1 MRPQETVLPQDRRR
15 RAIRKVAIVFAV
27 LALGVIALPWL
38 LGADTVQRWLGLA
51 LVELAEV
58 ATGERVSV
66 GKVRVHPFE
75 RRLSV
80 RGLLVSSELQGDTI
94 LAVRSVELV
103 VGREGVRPVLDHQ
116 SVVEPVLHL
125 HVEEDGLREFRD
137 AVRGDGQGATP
148 WRSLRVEDGA
158 IFVDLPSGQ
167 LRVQDVDLEPSGDRS
182 RYTLDVEAIEL
193 DMGRLQQRSEP
204 IHWEELELTLERQH
218 IPELELH
225 FPMATVL
232 GELSAERRGPLDGSL
247 WLSLDLAG
255 LDPFLMPSRHLD
267 GMLDLDL
274 ELGGTAQVPDLGADL
289 RVSPWVLTVAPLG
302 MELGPDLPGR
312 SMVFGAMNGS
322 LGVDVEGRTVQLDH
336 LEGPYAEGWLAL
348 QGSYDLEG
356 GSARIQVDLAEGSL
370 EAALRTMGAAP
381 TPWVDLRM
389 DVEGELQGSLKPI
402 ALEGPFAISTTGFH
416 VDGGPARERRH
427 ETILA
432 IPHGTL
438 AGQIAIEPRR
448 VRAQVERLAL
458 PRGGGYG
465 TVEIGLGSG
474 GPLDVDLHLRRSDL
488 SIFQPIGSLRLR
500 GRGDVDA
507 HIHGPFDALSIQGEA
522 SVSGLEVLGIPF
534 ADSAE
539 MDIRCPTLKEIQ
551 LRDLEARRGRTR
563 YAGNV
568 GIQFGQE
575 LELDTQI
582 LVRDGYLS
590 DLMGMFVDI
599 PGIEARL
606 DGTLDLR
613 GEPFHMD
620 GAVELELGD
629 IELVGERF
637 AAGRASARM
646 DDGIFTLRFLEVQ
659 RRGEAESLLLRG
671 SVGREYVANFE
682 LISDGLRLEH
692 LDALQGRDLP
702 LEGQIQLLA
711 YASGSLTKPRFHGR
725 AALAGMRSHDQAV
738 PPSVLRFDSEGSVVQ
753 VDGELVGGA
762 GELSGQVDWS
772 SAAYRF
778 DLDLLE
784 LPVHLARPTSAA
796 GASVALLADG
806 GVVVRGVGAEPPDVD
821 VELDHVQLSWG
832 SRQLS
837 NQAPWRF
844 TRRGP
849 WWQLEDIA
857 LSGQDSWLRV
867 EGEKFPDRSMVLEGE
882 GVLELDWLKLVS
894 PDILRAGGR
903 ARWDLSVVG
912 PARSPEVQV
921 RASLQEGLLR
931 TSWFPHS
938 FEALE
943 GELRIGPRGYGFHE
957 VKGRVGGGEV
967 TIGGMIHARDW
978 APESWDLQGTLSDAR
993 VQYIDSLPPV
1003 VGDARLSFDGPVD
1016 ALVLSGE
1023 IDVREMVFSERIDWE
1038 GWLIEQ
1044 ERLSGAAAEQSAD
1057 IFSMDIGIRAD
1068 ATGRIR
1074 NNVGNARL
1082 SADLRVVG
1090 DTARPGVLGKVWAE
1104 EEGKVYLQEREFSVT
1119 RGELHFID
1127 PYTFDPEL
1135 DFLFET
1141 DVHSRVRDY
1150 HIFYR
1155 ITGPFSDWRTDASSD
1170 PVLSQADINWL
1181 LLFGATRAEL
1191 EEFGELEGALAWE
1204 GIDLLSKELGS
1215 GELLDRFGAGL
1226 LTLDRI
1232 DIITGTTTQGVRN
1245 VSSEPR
1251 LLAEKDFG
1259 EPWDLTVAGEM
1270 NVTRPEDYYLSVEKR
1285 IAQHLYLTTYYASIQ
1300 YERSLDI
1307 GGAFGSELQLRWE
1320 VE

>member
-1 MRPQETVLPQDRRR
+1 
-15 RAIRKVAIVFAV
+15 
-27 LALGVIALPWL
+27 
-38 LGADTVQRWLGLA
+38 
-51 LVELAEV
+51 
-58 ATGERVSV
+58 
-66 GKVRVHPFE
+66 
-75 RRLSV
+75 
-80 RGLLVSSELQGDTI
+80 
-94 LAVRSVELV
+94 
-103 VGREGVRPVLDHQ
+103 
-116 SVVEPVLHL
+116 
-125 HVEEDGLREFRD
+125 
-137 AVRGDGQGATP
+137 
-148 WRSLRVEDGA
+148 
-158 IFVDLPSGQ
+158 
-167 LRVQDVDLEPSGDRS
+167 
-182 RYTLDVEAIEL
+182 
-193 DMGRLQQRSEP
+193 
-204 IHWEELELTLERQH
+204 
-218 IPELELH
+218 
-225 FPMATVL
+225 
-232 GELSAERRGPLDGSL
+232 
-247 WLSLDLAG
+247 
-255 LDPFLMPSRHLD
+255 
-267 GMLDLDL
+267 
-274 ELGGTAQVPDLGADL
+274 
-289 RVSPWVLTVAPLG
+289 
-302 MELGPDLPGR
+302 
-312 SMVFGAMNGS
+312 
-322 LGVDVEGRTVQLDH
+322 
-336 LEGPYAEGWLAL
+336 
-348 QGSYDLEG
+348 
-356 GSARIQVDLAEGSL
+356 
-370 EAALRTMGAAP
+370 
-381 TPWVDLRM
+381 
-389 DVEGELQGSLKPI
+389 
-402 ALEGPFAISTTGFH
+402 
-416 VDGGPARERRH
+416 
-427 ETILA
+427 
-432 IPHGTL
+432 
-438 AGQIAIEPRR
+438 
-448 VRAQVERLAL
+448 
-458 PRGGGYG
+458 
-465 TVEIGLGSG
+465 
-474 GPLDVDLHLRRSDL
+474 
-488 SIFQPIGSLRLR
+488 
-500 GRGDVDA
+500 
-507 HIHGPFDALSIQGEA
+507 
-522 SVSGLEVLGIPF
+522 
-534 ADSAE
+534 
-539 MDIRCPTLKEIQ
+539 
-551 LRDLEARRGRTR
+551 
-563 YAGNV
+563 
-568 GIQFGQE
+568 
-575 LELDTQI
+575 
-582 LVRDGYLS
+582 
-590 DLMGMFVDI
+590 
-599 PGIEARL
+599 
-606 DGTLDLR
+606 
-613 GEPFHMD
+613 
-620 GAVELELGD
+620 
-629 IELVGERF
+629 
-637 AAGRASARM
+637 
-646 DDGIFTLRFLEVQ
+646 
-659 RRGEAESLLLRG
+659 
-671 SVGREYVANFE
+671 
-682 LISDGLRLEH
+682 
-692 LDALQGRDLP
+692 
-702 LEGQIQLLA
+702 
-711 YASGSLTKPRFHGR
+711 
-725 AALAGMRSHDQAV
+725 
-738 PPSVLRFDSEGSVVQ
+738 
-753 VDGELVGGA
+753 
-762 GELSGQVDWS
+762 
-772 SAAYRF
+772 
-778 DLDLLE
+778 
-784 LPVHLARPTSAA
+784 
-796 GASVALLADG
+796 
-806 GVVVRGVGAEPPDVD
+806 
-821 VELDHVQLSWG
+821 
-832 SRQLS
+832 
-837 NQAPWRF
+837 
-844 TRRGP
+844 
-849 WWQLEDIA
+849 
-857 LSGQDSWLRV
+857 
-867 EGEKFPDRSMVLEGE
+867 
-882 GVLELDWLKLVS
+882 
-894 PDILRAGGR
+894 
-903 ARWDLSVVG
+903 
-912 PARSPEVQV
+912 VQV

>member
-1 MRPQETVLPQDRRR
+1 MRSQETVLPMDRRR
-15 RAIRKVAIVFAV
+15 RAIRRLAIAFAV

-80 RGLLVSSELQGDTI
+80 RGLLISSELRGDTI
-94 LAVRSVELV
+94 LAVRSVEVV
-103 VGREGVRPVLDHQ
+103 VGREGLRPVLDHLI
-116 SVVEPVLHL
+116 VVEPVLHL
-125 HVEEDGLREFRD
+125 HVDDGGLREFQD
-137 AVRGDGQGATP
+137 AVRGDGEGATP
-148 WRSLRVEDGA
+148 WRWARIEDGA
-158 IFVDLPSGQ
+158 VFIDLPSGQ
-167 LRVQDVDLEPSGDRS
+167 IRVEDLDLEPSPDRS
-182 RYTLDVEAIEL
+182 RYTLDIESVAL
-193 DMGRLQQRSEP
+193 DLGRLQQRSAP
-204 IHWEELELTLERQH
+204 IHWEGLELALEGQV

-225 FPMATVL
+225 FPMASL
-232 GELSAERRGPLDGSL
+232 HGALSAQRAGDLAGSL
-247 WLSLDLAG
+247 WLGLDLAQ
-255 LDPFLMPSRHLD
+255 LDPFVLPSRHLE
-267 GMLDLDL
+267 GMLDVDV
-274 ELGGTAQVPDLGADL
+274 ELGGSARSPRIGADL
-289 RVSPWVLTVAPLG
+289 SVSPWTLTQAPRG
-302 MELGPDLPGR
+302 EALGPEQPGR
-312 SMVFGAMNGS
+312 LMSFGAMSGAVS
-322 LGVDVEGRTVQLDH
+322 LLLPERALRLDH
-336 LEGPYAEGWLAL
+336 LEGPFAEGWLSL
-348 QGSYDLEG
+348 QGSYGIDEG
-356 GSARIQVDLAEGSL
+356 LAQIQVDLREGSL
-370 EAALRTMGAAP
+370 EAALRSMGAAP
-381 TPWVDLRM
+381 TPWVDLSM
-389 DVEGELQGSLKPI
+389 DVQGQLQGGLKPI
-402 ALEGPFAISTTGFH
+402 DLEGSFAIATTDFH
-416 VDGGPARERRH
+416 VDDGPARGGRH

-438 AGQIAIEPRR
+438 QGRIAIEPRR
-448 VRAQVERLAL
+448 VRAQVERLEL

-465 TVEIGLGSG
+465 TVEIGLDSR
-474 GPLDVDLHLRRSDL
+474 GPLDVRLSLRRSDL
-488 SIFQPIGSLRLR
+488 SIFQPLGSLGLR

-507 HIHGPFDALSIQGEA
+507 HIHGPFDGLSVQGEA
-522 SVSGLEVLGIPF
+522 SVRGLEVLGIPF

-539 MDIRCPTLKEIQ
+539 MELRSPNLRELH

-563 YAGNV
+563 YAGNL
-568 GIQFGQE
+568 GIFFGEQ
-575 LELDTQI
+575 LSLDTQI
-582 LVRDGYLS
+582 LVRDGYLT

-613 GEPFHMD
+613 GEPFHLD
-620 GAVELELGD
+620 GAVELELED
-629 IELVGERF
+629 IELVGEGF

-671 SVGREYVANFE
+671 SVGREYAANFE
-682 LISDGLRLEH
+682 LLSDGLRLEH
-692 LDALQGRDLP
+692 LDALQGRELP
-702 LEGQIQLLA
+702 LEGRLQLLA
-711 YASGSLTKPRFHGR
+711 YASGSLMEPRFQGR
-725 AALAGMRSHDQAV
+725 VGLAGVRSHEQPV
-738 PPSVLRFDSEGSVVQ
+738 PPSVLHFDSAGSVVS

-778 DLDLLE
+778 ELDLLE
-784 LPVHLARPTSAA
+784 LPVHLARPTAAA
-796 GASVALLADG
+796 GSSVELWADG
-806 GVVVRGVGAEPPDVD
+806 GAVVQGEGSRAPDVD
-821 VELDHVQLSWG
+821 VELDRVQLVWG
-832 SRQLS
+832 TRRLT

-844 TRRGP
+844 VRRGP

-857 LSGQDSWLRV
+857 LSGSDSWLRI
-867 EGEKFPDRSMVLEGE
+867 EGEKLPDRSLALEGE
-882 GVLELDWLKLVS
+882 GVLELDWLRLVS

-912 PARSPEVQV
+912 VAGAPEVEV

-943 GELRIGPRGYGFHE
+943 GELSFGPRGYQLRD

-967 TIGGMIHARDW
+967 AVGGTIHARDW
-978 APESWDLQGTLSDAR
+978 RPESYDLQGSLEDAR
-993 VQYIDSLPPV
+993 VKYIDSLPPV
-1003 VGDARLSFDGPVD
+1003 VGDARLSFDGPLD
-1016 ALVLSGE
+1016 ALVLAGE
-1023 IDVREMVFSERIDWE
+1023 IDVREIVFSDRIDWE

-1068 ATGRIR
+1068 GTGRIR

-1104 EEGKVYLQEREFSVT
+1104 DEGRVYLQEREFSIT

-1127 PYTFDPEL
+1127 PYSFDPEL

-1141 DVHSRVRDY
+1141 DVRSRVRDY

-1170 PVLSQADINWL
+1170 PALSQADINWL

-1259 EPWDLTVAGEM
+1259 EPWDLTLAGEM
-1270 NVTRPEDYYLSVEKR
+1270 NVTRPEDFYLSVEKR
-1285 IAQHLYLTTYYASIQ
+1285 VAQHLYLTTYYASIQ
-1300 YERSLDI
+1300 YERSLDL